1 MLFKSLSSIV
11 LVVAAAFPLLAVATE
26 CGGDQHARDE
36 CYMKKALDFA
46 KIHNPRFPFGALIVD
61 HEQNEI
67 SCYGANS
74 NKKNKLLHGE
84 TAAFWKYVQL
94 TSNVYVPAPFLF
106 NQSIYCIAVPRCIP
120 LQPTMI
126 CSILALIG
134 PSRLCTLPESL
145 LVFYFLQF
153 IPICGSTCSSA
164 DLLYVSVQCALPKVF
179 IAVFLAWSGE
189 LQFPISTAAADSN

>member
-1 MLFKSLSSIV
+1 MLLKSLSSIV
-11 LVVAAAFPLLAVATE
+11 LAFAAAFPLLVVATE
-26 CGGDQHARDE
+26 CDGDQLARDE

-94 TSNVYVPAPFLF
+94 TSNVYVPAPFFYLT
-106 NQSIYCIAVPRCIP
+106 NRSIA
-120 LQPTMI
+120 
-126 CSILALIG
+126 
-134 PSRLCTLPESL
+134 
-145 LVFYFLQF
+145 
-153 IPICGSTCSSA
+153 
-164 DLLYVSVQCALPKVF
+164 
-179 IAVFLAWSGE
+179 
-189 LQFPISTAAADSN
+189 